1 MFGKLHFS
9 SIFSLSRLL
18 KDYLKEC
25 RKCKLLLFSFSGL
38 WEAMCENSRKMS
50 RYVASPDEQK
60 EKTQQEMTMKTTA
73 RDPKL
78 FEESK
83 HLSKWK
89 LGRKQQRSLEW
100 RAEAPWS
107 FPSFNFSNTEPL
119 LFLLSWWPLSPPPLL
134 PQQKQLKSFVSVR
147 AARLR
152 KLKRGWKFLVFPAC
166 FWVSQRVQ
174 GSW

>member
-89 LGRKQQRSLEW
+89 LGRKQQRSLLNEGQ
-100 RAEAPWS
+100 RHHEAS
-107 FPSFNFSNTEPL
+107 
-119 LFLLSWWPLSPPPLL
+119 PLSTFQILSLYFSCCHGDRWAHHRYYHNKSNSSLL
-134 PQQKQLKSFVSVR
+134 CPWEL
-147 AARLR
+147 
-152 KLKRGWKFLVFPAC
+152 P
-166 FWVSQRVQ
+166 
-174 GSW
+174 GSEN